1 MSKFS
6 YYYNPETCHYE
17 RAKLSPGDIIVYTI
31 GLMLM
36 SVACFAG
43 LIFLYNFLLETDT
56 EKKLRAENRAIL
68 QYKPILE
75 TKLALIENT
84 LAELDEQD
92 KVLYTQ
98 LFNTTPPSAPAAKNS
113 FSQEMVLLADAVEF
127 RSLLDKLDT
136 KTTQLVDRARY
147 VNGVFGEDIHIDQ
160 EALDVLMVMPAI
172 QPLQDVV
179 LDHFASGF
187 GNRINPFHKGTY
199 HHDGVDYAAPR
210 GTVVVATGNGTVT
223 AVKRS
228 ELQAG
233 YGNYVEISHGH
244 GFITRYAHLE
254 EITIKAGQK
263 ISKGMPVGTVGSSG
277 GSVAPHLHYEIIRD
291 GDHVDPVLYMVENL
305 TSQAYSAL
313 KAKSKKQNQ
322 SLD

>member
-6 YYYNPETCHYE
+6 YYYNPDTCQYE
-17 RAKLSPGDIIVYTI
+17 RAKLSPGDVVVYTI

-43 LIFLYNFLLETDT
+43 FILLYNFLLQTDT
-56 EKKLRAENRAIL
+56 EKRLRAENRAIR
-68 QYKPILE
+68 QYKPVLE
-75 TKLALIENT
+75 TKLSLIEST
-84 LAELDEQD
+84 LTQLDEQD
-92 KVLYTQ
+92 KVLYTR
-98 LFNTTPPSAPAAKNS
+98 LFNTTPPSTPPKKSS
-113 FSQEMVLLADAVEF
+113 FSQEAVLLADAVDF
-127 RSLLDKLDT
+127 RKLLRDLDA
-136 KTTQLVDRARY
+136 KTTGLVDRAQH
-147 VNGVFGEDIHIDQ
+147 VNGVFGEDIHIGKDD
-160 EALDVLMVMPAI
+160 ADLLMVMPAI
-172 QPLQDVV
+172 QPLEDAT

-223 AVKRS
+223 AVKKS
-228 ELQAG
+228 DLQAG

-254 EITIKAGQK
+254 DITIKAGQK
-263 ISKGMPVGTVGSSG
+263 ISKGTPIGTVGNSG
-277 GSVAPHLHYEIIRD
+277 GSVAPHLHYEVIRD

-305 TSQAYSAL
+305 TSQAYSEL